1 MCAHVGMMLSA
12 GAASLM
18 CAETLRQENYG
29 GRIIMVS
36 RDDLLPYD
44 KTRLSKV
51 SHKTCE
57 ILFIIMFNKT
67 KKILKCNNSYNLS
80 YIFKNLD
87 IHSDYFLKMYYNT
100 IFLQ

>member
-1 MCAHVGMMLSA
+1 
-12 GAASLM
+12 M

-51 SHKTCE
+51 RRDLWKLVLE
-57 ILFIIMFNKT
+57 L
-67 KKILKCNNSYNLS
+67 
-80 YIFKNLD
+80 
-87 IHSDYFLKMYYNT
+87 
-100 IFLQ
+100 FLQEKDVKVAVNIC